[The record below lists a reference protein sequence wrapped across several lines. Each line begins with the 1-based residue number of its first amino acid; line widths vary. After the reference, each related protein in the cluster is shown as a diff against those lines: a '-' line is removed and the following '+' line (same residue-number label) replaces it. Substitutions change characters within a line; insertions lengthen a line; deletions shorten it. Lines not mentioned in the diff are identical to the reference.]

1 MISPITVSKFYST
14 LGNNNSLW
22 PMALKD
28 TSNSLGLTVGSYITG
43 QGAESQD
50 RFIDEIG
57 TQGIWLLGLP
67 LYKMGLNWG
76 LFKPLG
82 LDPEVD
88 VRVLKDPEVFE
99 KAKKFAKITD
109 AKYKDNNKVKK
120 ISKSLEDIT
129 NKQKL
134 FKSLTFGKFVA
145 ATVLTILSYG
155 ALTDFRQ
162 KYRKDKITKEFYEKE
177 AQKNKDTFVK
187 ASTQA
192 KTQQTSKTESVQNN
206 KDTDANNA
214 KTTTNANG
222 NKNTNGKPNFTG
234 LHNIQDFMFSPV
246 KNLMIVDGAITT
258 ERLAKAQNKQ
268 ELMGYA
274 IKEGSFWVFMY
285 LAGAKIKSML
295 ENHSLK
301 KHNIPI
307 DLDARVIESEELKN
321 ALLNNKIMHNVN
333 QFPVGNPS
341 GAEIY
346 EFVNTNPDNLIVKM
360 AKQCDIIPTL
370 KNTEPTKEKNV
381 MLRAIDNRKF
391 IDPEEVKG
399 MKDKLTLL
407 YNKGQE
413 FIQKEITAAKEKAK
427 ASGEEFKEFTP
438 EDKLKALSKYLDK
451 VKKGN
456 RGATLKNIGA
466 CIGFLGVL
474 MPAMIVGWR
483 FMDKENKDYQV
494 RTEIEN
500 QLKAEM
506 EKNKTQQ
513 AK

>member
-1 MISPITVSKFYST
+1 MGFPITASKFYSI

-22 PMALKD
+22 PMAVKD
-28 TSNSLGLTVGSYITG
+28 TSNSLGLTAGSYITG
-43 QGAESQD
+43 QGAEGQD

-67 LYKMGLNWG
+67 AYKLGLNWG
-76 LFKPLG
+76 MFKPLG

-99 KAKKFAKITD
+99 KAKKFAKLTD
-109 AKYKDNNKVKK
+109 EKFKNNNKVKK

-129 NKQKL
+129 SKQKL
-134 FKSLTFGKFVA
+134 FKGLTFGKFVA

-187 ASTQA
+187 
-192 KTQQTSKTESVQNN
+192 TSIKNANQFAQNN
-206 KDTDANNA
+206 KDTKTSANE
-214 KTTTNANG
+214 
-222 NKNTNGKPNFTG
+222 NKNTNAKPNFTG

-285 LAGAKIKSML
+285 FAGAKIKSML

-307 DLDARVIESEELKN
+307 DLDARVIECEELKK
-321 ALLNNKIMHNVN
+321 ALLNNEIMHNVN

-370 KNTEPTKEKNV
+370 KNTEPDPKKAKNV

-391 IDPEEVKG
+391 IDPDEVKG
-399 MKDKLTLL
+399 MRDKLTLL

-413 FIQKEITAAKEKAK
+413 FIQKEITTAKEKAK
-427 ASGEEFKEFTP
+427 ISGEEFKEFTP
-438 EDKLKALSKYLDK
+438 EDKLKVLTKYLDK

-483 FMDKENKDYQV
+483 FMDKDNKEYKV
-494 RTEIEN
+494 RTEIEK
-500 QLKAEM
+500 QLKAEL
-506 EKNKTQQ
+506 EKNKAQQ
-513 AK
+513 VK

>member
-28 TSNSLGLTVGSYITG
+28 TSNSLGLTAGSYITG

-67 LYKMGLNWG
+67 LYKIGLNWG

-109 AKYKDNNKVKK
+109 AKYKDNNKVKQ

-134 FKSLTFGKFVA
+134 FKGLTFGKFVA

-177 AQKNKDTFVK
+177 AKKNKDSFVK
-187 ASTQA
+187 TSTQP
-192 KTQQTSKTESVQNN
+192 KTPQS
-206 KDTDANNA
+206 
-214 KTTTNANG
+214 TNTNT
-222 NKNTNGKPNFTG
+222 NTNTNGKPNFTG

-295 ENHSLK
+295 ENYSLK

-307 DLDARVIESEELKN
+307 DLDARVIECEELKN
-321 ALLNNKIMHNVN
+321 ALLNNEIMHNVN
-333 QFPVGNPS
+333 QFPVGKPS

-391 IDPEEVKG
+391 IDPEDVKG

>member
-28 TSNSLGLTVGSYITG
+28 TSNSLGLTAGSYITG

-67 LYKMGLNWG
+67 LYKIGLNWG

-109 AKYKDNNKVKK
+109 AKYKDNKKVKQ

-134 FKSLTFGKFVA
+134 FKGLTFGKFVA

-177 AQKNKDTFVK
+177 AKKNKDSFVK
-187 ASTQA
+187 TSAQP
-192 KTQQTSKTESVQNN
+192 KTPQS
-206 KDTDANNA
+206 AN
-214 KTTTNANG
+214 TNTNT
-222 NKNTNGKPNFTG
+222 NTNGKPNFTG

-307 DLDARVIESEELKN
+307 DLDARVIECEELKN
-321 ALLNNKIMHNVN
+321 ALLNNEIMHNVN
-333 QFPVGNPS
+333 QFPVGKPS

-500 QLKAEM
+500 QLKAEI